1 MSFDRRIA
9 AALAGTSLLKPSTVR
24 AALERK
30 DLDASGLDVFMSD
43 PGDFPYGRTLLHKD
57 DRVECLLMNWAQG
70 RECAPHDHGASWGWV
85 AILEGE
91 ASHKVY
97 RLDARGVPVLRRE
110 ERVKAGRWLF
120 APKGLVHSMGNPTSN
135 RLVSLHTYVPTI
147 ALMRVYDPARC
158 ASCIVGDGCG
168 AWWPAVIGPIRA
180 VSTPKA
186 D

>member
-1 MSFDRRIA
+1 MNIQERLA
-9 AALAGTSLLKPSTVR
+9 AALAGAALDRPRALRSALAGCDFGLEELESLL
-24 AALERK
+24 A
-30 DLDASGLDVFMSD
+30 D
-43 PGDFPYGRTLLHKD
+43 PGPFPYGRTRLH
-57 DRVECLLMNWAQG
+57 ECQGAELLLMNWAPG

-168 AWWPAVIGPIRA
+168 AWWPAVSGPIRA